1 MRTDMAGVFGNV
13 GGRIRLPR
21 RLRWFFLPAGGLRKY
36 TLRLG
41 TLWFAPVMFLHHL
54 SATADE
60 SPRELAFSAVQC
72 LAFGLI
78 AAAYSYPMM
87 RSGMRLRSRMK
98 SDRYE
103 RKTRF

>member
-1 MRTDMAGVFGNV
+1 MASMFGKV
-13 GGRIRLPR
+13 GGRIRVPR
-21 RLRWFFLPAGGLRKY
+21 RLRWFFLPAGGLRRY

-41 TLWFAPVMFLHHL
+41 TLWFAPVMFFHHL

-60 SPRELAFSAVQC
+60 SARELALSAVRC

-87 RSGMRLRSRMK
+87 RSAMRLRSRMK
-98 SDRYE
+98 SNRYE
-103 RKTRF
+103 RRTRF